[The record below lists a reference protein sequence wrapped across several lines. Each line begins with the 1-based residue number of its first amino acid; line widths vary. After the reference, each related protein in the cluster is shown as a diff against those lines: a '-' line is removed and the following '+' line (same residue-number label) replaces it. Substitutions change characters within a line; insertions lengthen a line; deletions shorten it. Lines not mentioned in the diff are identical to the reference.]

1 MHRPR
6 ERSGIRRKRYGAV
19 EGDRRLHGK
28 GKEESYEPIV
38 PVKVGNSGWTGR
50 PTGGKGRTNGRIG

>member
-38 PVKVGNSGWTGR
+38 PMKVGNW
-50 PTGGKGRTNGRIG
+50 